1 MSNELNILYT
11 INETCMR
18 ELVKVLKAVA
28 DKNRLRIFKMLQ
40 HKKMCVCEI
49 SAALGITR
57 PSVSRH
63 LSLMRDAGLVEDERN
78 GPWIDY
84 MLCEEKINRYAPII
98 QSHLKEWINDDPHI
112 KEDLKKIKTLSREKL
127 CSKD

>member
-1 MSNELNILYT
+1 V
-11 INETCMR
+11 R

-40 HKKMCVCEI
+40 HKKMCACEL

-63 LSLMRDAGLVEDERN
+63 LSLMKDAGLVEDQRN
-78 GPWIDY
+78 GPWVDY
-84 MLCEEKINRYAPII
+84 SLCEEKINQYAPVI
-98 QSHLKEWINDDPHI
+98 QSQLKEWINDDPNI
-112 KEDLKKIKTLSREKL
+112 KEIIKKTKGLSREDL
-127 CSKD
+127 CKKG